1 MRLNFSS
8 PPKNK
13 IIVFDGETLPDLKY
27 ILENHKFFV
36 LENRSY
42 RVNHIYC
49 GLIFL
54 LYYLLNFLKLFFKNR
69 NLYTVYLYTVIKI
82 INPKIIVTSIDNS
95 FKFSDLAKLLSK
107 KIKFFAIQ
115 NAKRLDYARN
125 DY

>member
-13 IIVFDGETLPDLKY
+13 IIVFDGESLPDLKY

-54 LYYLLNFLKLFFKNR
+54 LYYLLNFLKLFFTK
-69 NLYTVYLYTVIKI
+69 
-82 INPKIIVTSIDNS
+82 
-95 FKFSDLAKLLSK
+95 KLLVIFLSRSK
-107 KIKFFAIQ
+107 ISICRITLLFIIIFFMPL
-115 NAKRLDYARN
+115 KTFSS
-125 DY
+125 